1 MQKLL
6 ISCCYILLLFLLAC
20 SENITGTLINPR
32 DYLNTKGMSNDFS
45 TQLAF
50 RGNLPSAVLTKSN
63 KIYYLALPSNQ
74 FEKFINLPLKLKGEV
89 LTNPQL
95 LYPEELWVKRGK
107 RWVKASIP

>member
-6 ISCCYILLLFLLAC
+6 ISSCYILLLTQFSC

-32 DYLNTKGMSNDFS
+32 DYLNTNGMSNDFS

-50 RGNLPSAVLTKSN
+50 RGNLPSALLTKNN
-63 KIYYLALPSNQ
+63 KTYYLALPSNQ
-74 FEKFINLPLKLKGEV
+74 FEKFINLPLKIKGQV

-95 LYPEELWVKRGK
+95 LYPEEMWVKRGK
-107 RWVKASIP
+107 RWVKTSIP